1 MWIAIIN
8 FVIVLRHF
16 PSMNSIMSHEHLYVM
31 GNKIPLMISTISKYL
46 YNNILLGYVYMVIY

>member
-1 MWIAIIN
+1 
-8 FVIVLRHF
+8 
-16 PSMNSIMSHEHLYVM
+16 MNSIMFYENLNVM